1 VDFAHYGLAVRYVTK
16 VCIVSSNRTV

>member
-1 VDFAHYGLAVRYVTK
+1 VDFSHYGLAVRYVTK